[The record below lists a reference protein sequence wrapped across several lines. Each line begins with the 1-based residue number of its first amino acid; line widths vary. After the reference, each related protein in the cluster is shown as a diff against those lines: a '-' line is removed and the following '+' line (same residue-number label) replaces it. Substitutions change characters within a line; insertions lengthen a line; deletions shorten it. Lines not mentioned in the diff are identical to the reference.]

1 LKSENEDKLF
11 VALSELEVDIDFILM
26 MEVK

>member
-1 LKSENEDKLF
+1 LESENEGKFF